1 MRIERLISLKDFSV
15 VKSIKQVDIGFHL
28 LRQLRINRKINKLFN
43 IDTII
48 QVTTFSKNNTIPIIT
63 L

>member
-1 MRIERLISLKDFSV
+1 M